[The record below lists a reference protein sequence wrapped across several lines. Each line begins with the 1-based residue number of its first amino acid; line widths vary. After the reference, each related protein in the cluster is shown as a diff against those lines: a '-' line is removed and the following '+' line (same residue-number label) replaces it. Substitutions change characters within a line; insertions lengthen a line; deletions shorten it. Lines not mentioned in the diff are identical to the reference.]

1 MVKNYCNAL
10 FNKSSQPYNLLSIIC
25 SSDQTTMSTTT
36 PTEDRGEKIVDRIKK
51 CSPIILG
58 YQDVVPL
65 KKREQISEILRCNIL
80 PHNHFH
86 QLVPRR

>member
-36 PTEDRGEKIVDRIKK
+36 PTEDRGEKIVDWIKK
-51 CSPIILG
+51 NFPNYTGISRCSPA
-58 YQDVVPL
+58 Q
-65 KKREQISEILRCNIL
+65 EASANIGDIK
-80 PHNHFH
+80 
-86 QLVPRR
+86 V